1 MGGGRDKWTDL
12 HTNATNFR
20 VLCTFIGNANKQTK
34 KDKPMQANAK
44 G

>member
-12 HTNATNFR
+12 HTNAANFR
-20 VLCTFIGNANKQTK
+20 VLCRFIGNAKKKK
-34 KDKPMQANAK
+34 KDRPMQANAK